1 MIWKICIGQN
11 LNDSE
16 IQSAFPLGQVEEKL
30 KNYKKAFFYF
40 NEGNKLKKKQIN
52 FNINDLIS
60 LRDSIKKTFSSIQI
74 NKIKKEKNSKKLIFI
89 CGMPRSGTTLIEQII
104 SSHNEVLPT
113 GENNFLSTYIRK
125 NYLKNFSLSKEK
137 VLKDSTS
144 KENLFQDY
152 VLNLFNEYKYV
163 SDVFTDKSFKFF
175 MDRFYKN
182 FFS

>member
-1 MIWKICIGQN
+1 MENLYRSQN

-16 IQSAFPLGQVEEKL
+16 IINLAFPLGQVEEKL

-89 CGMPRSGTTLIEQII
+89 CGMPRSGTTLIEQIFHHI
-104 SSHNEVLPT
+104 MKCCQQEKIIFKYIL
-113 GENNFLSTYIRK
+113 EKLS
-125 NYLKNFSLSKEK
+125 KNFI
-137 VLKDSTS
+137 
-144 KENLFQDY
+144 
-152 VLNLFNEYKYV
+152 
-163 SDVFTDKSFKFF
+163 
-175 MDRFYKN
+175 
-182 FFS
+182 